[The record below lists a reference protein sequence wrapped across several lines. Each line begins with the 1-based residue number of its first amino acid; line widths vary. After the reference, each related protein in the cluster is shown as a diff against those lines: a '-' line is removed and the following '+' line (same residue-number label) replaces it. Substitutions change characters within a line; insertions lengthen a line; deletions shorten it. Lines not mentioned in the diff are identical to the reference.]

1 MEIINMRT
9 GSWGKLVAF
18 FDVKTEEGFII
29 KGFKLFNGINGLFA
43 GMPSEKRQDENGE
56 DKYFDTIWLTD
67 EIRESMREKLNTMAS
82 EQYNQNNTM
91 SAGTDATMATPKS
104 EQQPVPQTE
113 KSDTQVEAPFSDDD
127 LPF

>member
-18 FDVKTEEGFII
+18 FDVKTDEGFII

-67 EIRESMREKLNTMAS
+67 ETRESMREKLNTMAS
-82 EQYNQNNTM
+82 DHYNKNSNMDMPQAAPTPASNTEQ
-91 SAGTDATMATPKS
+91 A
-104 EQQPVPQTE
+104 VPQTKE
-113 KSDTQVEAPFSDDD
+113 SDTKVAEAPFSDDD

>member
-18 FDVKTEEGFII
+18 FDVKTDEGFII

-67 EIRESMREKLNTMAS
+67 ETRENMSEKLNNMAS
-82 EQYNQNNTM
+82 DHYNKNSNMDMMNRQLQLLHQVLNKEFM
-91 SAGTDATMATPKS
+91 RLKKVTPK
-104 EQQPVPQTE
+104 
-113 KSDTQVEAPFSDDD
+113 
-127 LPF
+127 

>member
-91 SAGTDATMATPKS
+91 SASTDAAMATPKS

>member
-67 EIRESMREKLNTMAS
+67 ETRESMREKLNTMAS
-82 EQYNQNNTM
+82 AQYNQNNMGTT
-91 SAGTDATMATPKS
+91 TDAAPTPAKS
-104 EQQPVPQTE
+104 EQAVPQTE
-113 KSDTQVEAPFSDDD
+113 ESDAQVEAPFSDDD

>member
-104 EQQPVPQTE
+104 EQTVPQTE

>member
-91 SAGTDATMATPKS
+91 SAGTDATMAIPKS
-104 EQQPVPQTE
+104 EQPVPQTE

>member
-91 SAGTDATMATPKS
+91 SASTDAAMATPKS
-104 EQQPVPQTE
+104 EQPVPQTE

>member
-56 DKYFDTIWLTD
+56 DKYLDTIWLTD

-104 EQQPVPQTE
+104 EQPVPQTE

>member
-82 EQYNQNNTM
+82 EQYNQNNM
-91 SAGTDATMATPKS
+91 GTSSNTTPNPMKS
-104 EQQPVPQTE
+104 ESVIPQTE
-113 KSDTQVEAPFSDDD
+113 ESDTKVEAPFSDDD

>member
-1 MEIINMRT
+1 MTGNKLQARYYWNYALNLKKAKPDLKKII
-9 GSWGKLVAF
+9 
-18 FDVKTEEGFII
+18 EE
-29 KGFKLFNGINGLFA
+29 KLFNGINGLFA

-104 EQQPVPQTE
+104 EQTVPQTE

>member
-1 MEIINMRT
+1 MCIRDSMRT

-104 EQQPVPQTE
+104 EQPVPQTE

>member
-18 FDVKTEEGFII
+18 FDVKTDEGFII

-67 EIRESMREKLNTMAS
+67 ETRESMREKLNTMAS
-82 EQYNQNNTM
+82 DHYNKMDMPQAAPTPASSTEQ
-91 SAGTDATMATPKS
+91 GI
-104 EQQPVPQTE
+104 PQTKE
-113 KSDTQVEAPFSDDD
+113 SDTKVAEAPFSDDD

>member
-1 MEIINMRT
+1 MRT

-82 EQYNQNNTM
+82 EKYNHNNTM
-91 SAGTDATMATPKS
+91 GATTDTTPAPPKS
-104 EQQPVPQTE
+104 EQPVPQTE